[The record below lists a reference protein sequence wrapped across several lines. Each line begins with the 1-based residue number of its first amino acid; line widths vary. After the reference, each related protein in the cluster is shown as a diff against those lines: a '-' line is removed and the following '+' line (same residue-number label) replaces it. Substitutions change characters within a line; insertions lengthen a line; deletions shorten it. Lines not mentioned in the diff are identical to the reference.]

1 MLVGGLDVLPADIP
15 YTIAALTFRIV
26 RFYCYVSAYLSFKRF
41 GLVAVDRLTK
51 STKQIP
57 DVHGSAAR

>member
-1 MLVGGLDVLPADIP
+1 MLAGGLDVLPADIL
-15 YTIAALTFRIV
+15 YTIAALAFRIV
-26 RFYCYVSAYLSFKRF
+26 RIALYVSAYLSFKLR

-57 DVHGSAAR
+57 DGHGGAAR